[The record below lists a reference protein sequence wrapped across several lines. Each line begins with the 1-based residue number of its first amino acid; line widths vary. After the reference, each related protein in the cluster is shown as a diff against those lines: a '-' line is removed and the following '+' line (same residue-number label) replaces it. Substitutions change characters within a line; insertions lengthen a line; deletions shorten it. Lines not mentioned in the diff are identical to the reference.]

1 MLIDSKTVDVLQ
13 NCRFDVKI
21 FYRLMERDSGDSSFG
36 SRSTTSHQ
44 CSDQP
49 AIHCF
54 VIATLE
60 ALNQPVFGRGL
71 HDKRF

>member
-13 NCRFDVKI
+13 NRRFDVKI
-21 FYRLMERDSGDSSFG
+21 FYRLMERVSGHSSFG

-49 AIHCF
+49 AIPSLCNRH
-54 VIATLE
+54 VGSAQSAYVRTIIA
-60 ALNQPVFGRGL
+60 
-71 HDKRF
+71 